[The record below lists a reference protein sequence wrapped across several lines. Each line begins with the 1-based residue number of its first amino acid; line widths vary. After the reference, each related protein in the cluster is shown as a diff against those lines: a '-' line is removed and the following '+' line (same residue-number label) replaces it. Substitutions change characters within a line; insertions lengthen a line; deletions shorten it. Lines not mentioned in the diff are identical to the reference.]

1 MSEKVLLDSK
11 KIQIILLR
19 LVYEIIENHQDLKD
33 TILIGLQPR
42 GVFLYEQIL
51 KYKKIIE
58 KSITS
63 GVLDFTFLE
72 MILGVQKKL

>member
-33 TILIGLQPR
+33 TILIGFSLEEY
-42 GVFLYEQIL
+42 FYTN
-51 KYKKIIE
+51 KY
-58 KSITS
+58 
-63 GVLDFTFLE
+63 
-72 MILGVQKKL
+72 